1 LTSDK
6 LFIAQACMR
15 AAASFRISS
24 TSLSARR
31 RAPFM
36 CSRCVCVC
44 MCVVWGV
51 YVCVT
56 PFGNN
61 SDADHTA
68 HAHTDTKKS
77 LAQQVASAQGEI
89 APLLARAELGEVQL
103 LEAKHGVGVIGKVE
117 HGLIENKYCED

>member
-1 LTSDK
+1 
-6 LFIAQACMR
+6 
-15 AAASFRISS
+15 
-24 TSLSARR
+24 
-31 RAPFM
+31 M

-103 LEAKHGVGVIGKVE
+103 REAHLEGVEPQPLRERRELGARRRR
-117 HGLIENKYCED
+117 